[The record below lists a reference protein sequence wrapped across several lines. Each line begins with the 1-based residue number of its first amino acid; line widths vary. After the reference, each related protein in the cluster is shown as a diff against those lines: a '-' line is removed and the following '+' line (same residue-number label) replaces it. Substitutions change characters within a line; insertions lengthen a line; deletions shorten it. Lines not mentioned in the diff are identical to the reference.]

1 MQSHHDPDNLEFVVN
16 VTNIT
21 DQPIM
26 EQQLN
31 DRARQLL
38 KTLVEMHISD
48 GQPVGSRTLARLS
61 GLNVSP
67 ATVRNIMSDL
77 EEYGFIASPHTSA
90 GRIPTEAGYRLFVD
104 SLIQVEPLQE
114 GVIQHFS
121 EELSHAGDTQAL
133 VQSASTLLSGIT
145 QLAGVVTLPKH
156 KNSSI
161 RQIEFMPLSD
171 QRVLAVLV
179 LSNDVVQNRIL
190 NLERSYSRPELEKA
204 ANFLTE
210 QFAGLDIQVARER
223 LTDELQN
230 MRNSLN
236 DLMESVLELGE
247 QAFSS
252 TDETEDFV
260 LAGETQLM
268 DCAELSD
275 MEKLRS
281 LFEAFHEKRDILHI
295 LDRCVDAEGVQIFV
309 GHESGYPVL
318 DDCSVVSAPYLQDGK
333 IIGVLGVIGPTR
345 MAYNQVIPVVDVTA
359 RLLGAA
365 LNSR

>member
-1 MQSHHDPDNLEFVVN
+1 MQNKPDPDNLETGFQ
-16 VTNIT
+16 TPNII
-21 DQPIM
+21 DQYIM
-26 EQQLN
+26 EQQLT

-48 GQPVGSRTLARLS
+48 GQPVGSRTLARVS

-67 ATVRNIMSDL
+67 ATIRNIMSDL

-104 SLIQVEPLQE
+104 SLLQVEPLNDGIVRQ
-114 GVIQHFS
+114 FS
-121 EELSHAGDTQAL
+121 EEFSHAGDTQSL

-145 QLAGVVTLPKH
+145 QLAGVVTLPRH
-156 KNSSI
+156 KNSHI

-171 QRVLAVLV
+171 HRVLAVLV
-179 LSNDVVQNRIL
+179 MSNDVVQNRIL
-190 NLERSYSRPELEKA
+190 NLERNYSRPELEKA

-210 QFAGLDIQVARER
+210 QFAGLDIHIARER
-223 LTDELQN
+223 LTAELQK
-230 MRNSLN
+230 MRTSLN
-236 DLMESVLELGE
+236 ELMESVLELGE

-252 TDETEDFV
+252 ADETEDFI
-260 LAGETQLM
+260 LAGETHLM
-268 DCAELSD
+268 DYVELSD
-275 MEKLRS
+275 MEKLRR

-295 LDRCVDAEGVQIFV
+295 LDRCVDADGVQIFV

-318 DDCSVVSAPYLQDGK
+318 DDCSVVSAPYSMDGK

-345 MAYNQVIPVVDVTA
+345 MAYDQVIPVVDVTA